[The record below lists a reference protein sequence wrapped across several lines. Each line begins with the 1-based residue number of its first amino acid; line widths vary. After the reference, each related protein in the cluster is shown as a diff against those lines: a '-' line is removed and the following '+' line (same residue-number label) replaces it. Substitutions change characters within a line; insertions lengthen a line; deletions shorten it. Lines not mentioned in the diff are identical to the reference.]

1 MAYRSCNMERIVD
14 VWAEIDN
21 LIELRKADTDY
32 FNKVAIDRL
41 ENALENLNAACDITD
56 EDVEEVE

>member
-1 MAYRSCNMERIVD
+1 MERIVD